1 MDERKSGV
9 LVVDKPVGPTSH
21 DVVARLRR
29 ALHTREVG
37 HAGTLDP
44 LASGVLVVAVGE
56 GTKLVSY
63 LTAADKDYEAT
74 VRLGE
79 LTDTLDAGGAVV
91 ETREIPADWRERLDL
106 ALTHERERLLQ
117 IPPVYSAIQKD
128 GERSHA
134 KARRGEAVELAPRA
148 VAVRSLEVVAVRERE
163 LDLVLSVS
171 KGYYVR
177 SLARDLAEGL
187 GTVGHLTA
195 LRRTRSGSFSLADA
209 VPLEPPPSAPT
220 LSVEQAAARTLP
232 VTTLSPLGLEQARV
246 GKRIAP
252 EDLGTHAEG
261 PHAWLDGEGRLIAV
275 GTLED
280 GTGRVLRGFNPPAAT

>member
-1 MDERKSGV
+1 LDERKSGV

-29 ALHTREVG
+29 ALRTREVG

-56 GTKLVSY
+56 ATKLVSY
-63 LTAADKDYEAT
+63 LTAADKEYLAT

-79 LTDTLDAGGAVV
+79 LTDTLDAGGVVV
-91 ETREIPADWRERLDL
+91 ESRDVPADWTSHLDEAIGCER
-106 ALTHERERLLQ
+106 ARVEQ
-117 IPPVYSAIQKD
+117 VPPVYSAIQKD

-134 KARRGEAVELAPRA
+134 KARRGEAVELAPRV
-148 VAVRSLEVVAVRERE
+148 VAVRALEVVAVRERE
-163 LDLVLSVS
+163 LDLVMTVS

-177 SLARDLAEGL
+177 SLARDLAERL
-187 GTVGHLTA
+187 GTAGHLTA

-209 VPLEPPPSAPT
+209 VPLDPAPRSPT
-220 LSVEQAAARTLP
+220 LSVAEAAARALP
-232 VTTLSPLGLEQARV
+232 VTTLTALGLEQARV
-246 GKRIAP
+246 GKRVAP
-252 EDLGTHAEG
+252 EDLGTSAEG
-261 PHAWLDGEGRLIAV
+261 PHAWLDGAGRLVAV

-280 GTGRVLRGFNPPAAT
+280 GTGRVLRGFNPA

>member
-1 MDERKSGV
+1 MAERKSGV

-29 ALHTREVG
+29 ALGTREVG

-63 LTAADKDYEAT
+63 LTAADKAYEAT

-79 LTDTLDAGGAVV
+79 LTDTLDAGGTIV
-91 ETREIPADWRERLDL
+91 ETREVPADWAANLDVALSRER
-106 ALTHERERLLQ
+106 ARTEQ

-128 GERSHA
+128 GERAHA
-134 KARRGEAVELAPRA
+134 KARRGEAVDLAPRA

-163 LDLVLSVS
+163 VDVALVVS

-177 SLARDLAEGL
+177 SLARDLAEQL
-187 GTVGHLTA
+187 GTVGHLEA

-209 VPLEPPPSAPT
+209 VPLDPPPTTPT
-220 LSVEQAAARTLP
+220 LTVEQAAARALP
-232 VTTLSPLGLEQARV
+232 VTTLTALGLEQARV
-246 GKRIAP
+246 GKRLAP
-252 EDLGTHAEG
+252 ADLGTSAEG
-261 PHAWLDGEGRLIAV
+261 PHGWLDGDGRLVAV
-275 GTLED
+275 GTMED
-280 GTGRVLRGFNPPAAT
+280 GTGRVLRGFNPS

>member
-1 MDERKSGV
+1 LDERKSGV

-29 ALHTREVG
+29 ALGTREVG

-63 LTAADKDYEAT
+63 LTAADKAYEAT

-91 ETREIPADWRERLDL
+91 ETREVPADWPAHLDL
-106 ALTHERERLLQ
+106 ALARERERTEQ
-117 IPPVYSAIQKD
+117 IPPIYSAIQKD

-134 KARRGEAVELAPRA
+134 KARRGEAVDLAPRP
-148 VAVRSLEVVAVRERE
+148 VAVRSLDVVAARERE
-163 LDLVLSVS
+163 VDLVLVVS

-177 SLARDLAEGL
+177 SLARDLAAQL

-209 VPLEPPPSAPT
+209 VPLDPPPRAPT
-220 LSVEQAAARTLP
+220 LSVEQAAARALP
-232 VTTLSPLGLEQARV
+232 VTTLTPLGLEQAKV

-252 EDLGTHAEG
+252 EDLGTDAEG
-261 PHAWLDGEGRLIAV
+261 PHAWLDAEGRLVAV

-280 GTGRVLRGFNPPAAT
+280 GTGRVLRGFNPS

>member
-1 MDERKSGV
+1 MCSLDERKSGV

-29 ALHTREVG
+29 ALRTREVG

-56 GTKLVSY
+56 ATKLVSY
-63 LTAADKDYEAT
+63 LTAADKEYEAT

-79 LTDTLDAGGAVV
+79 LTDTLDAGGVVV
-91 ETREIPADWRERLDL
+91 ETQEIPADWPLRLDL
-106 ALTHERERLLQ
+106 ALRLERARAEQ
-117 IPPVYSAIQKD
+117 IPPIYSAIQQD

-134 KARRGEAVELAPRA
+134 KARRGEAVVLAPRP
-148 VAVRSLEVVAVRERE
+148 VAVRSLEVVAVRAQEV
-163 LDLVLSVS
+163 DLVLVVS

-177 SLARDLAEGL
+177 SLARDLAAHL
-187 GTVGHLTA
+187 GTAGHLRS
-195 LRRTRSGSFSLADA
+195 LRRTRSGSFTLADA
-209 VPLEPPPSAPT
+209 VTLEPPPRAPT
-220 LSVEQAAARTLP
+220 LSVERAAARALP
-232 VTTLSPLGLEQARV
+232 VTTLTALGLEQARV
-246 GKRIAP
+246 GKRVAP

-261 PHAWLDGEGRLIAV
+261 PHAWLDGEGRLVAV

-280 GTGRVLRGFNPPAAT
+280 GTGRVLRGFNPA